1 MNALPLDAEDNP
13 NRNLGKIPQSRTLVM
28 VDSPQKLTGL
38 ATLKRAQEL
47 HLSTNTIRTFRTRI
61 LDKIGLK
68 GTNELIHYAIAH
80 NLTEQ

>member
-1 MNALPLDAEDNP
+1 MIGQ
-13 NRNLGKIPQSRTLVM
+13 GKAVKEIA
-28 VDSPQKLTGL
+28 G
-38 ATLKRAQEL
+38 EL

-68 GTNELIHYAIAH
+68 GTNELIHYAMAH